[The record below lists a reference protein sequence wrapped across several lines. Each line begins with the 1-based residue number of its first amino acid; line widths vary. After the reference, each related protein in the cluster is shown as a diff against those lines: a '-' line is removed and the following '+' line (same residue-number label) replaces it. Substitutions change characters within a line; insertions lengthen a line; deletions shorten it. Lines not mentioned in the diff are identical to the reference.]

1 MKVKQ
6 LVGMLTC
13 LVMLMF
19 AISCGDDEPEPSKFN
34 LEADIDFSPENPAV
48 NEEITLD
55 ASGSVDADAIGF
67 TAEWTLLSQ
76 PAGSTTEITNAD
88 AIIASLI
95 PDVEGDYEV
104 QLKISNADEGV
115 SDTKTVT
122 INALAP
128 GYVELSGFIDSD
140 MTLENINLDPALI
153 DYLVTGDVSV
163 LAVLTVEPGV
173 VIHFQEDKMMK
184 IEQGGTLLAAGTETD
199 SIIFTTANKEA
210 DLFWK
215 GLYIQS
221 ASAQNILKYAEVSYA
236 GNTAMDFNG
245 ADYKAG
251 VGVNGGGN
259 IKIENSL
266 FASNKGYGVYLDDDG
281 GKLNTFKDNL
291 FVDNENG
298 MAVWAETAA
307 SVDNTTAFT
316 NSTNADVEIFASS
329 IAEATETTWK
339 ALSND
344 ARYTVSGDID
354 VNGVLNVAPGAKF
367 GLDEDVMITVDGAFI
382 AAGTAESP
390 IEFTTSD
397 ATSALRWKGIYV
409 NSADG
414 RNILNYVTLSYA
426 GNSVMNFSGED
437 FSAGV
442 GIEPGAKMAFKN
454 STFSNNKGY
463 GVYAD
468 DAGGQI
474 GAFENN
480 TLTLNDR
487 AVGLPADQAE
497 MIDGASVFTDN
508 ANADVEIFESDF
520 AESKT
525 STWKKLSGGAAYRL
539 SGDMDV
545 NGKLTIAA
553 GAIVNFDENV
563 LVRVFGSLTAVGT
576 ATDRIVFTTSNPGG
590 ELYWKGIYIS
600 SASSLNNF
608 DFTDF
613 SFAGN
618 SPIDFSGA
626 DFAAAIGVDIT
637 GKVSVTNSTFTN
649 NKDYGIYADE
659 SGGQIGSFGTNS
671 FSDNKR
677 GVGIPADEVDAMD
690 GASTFT
696 NNSFADVE
704 VFGSDLAQDK
714 VVTWKSLTTGASY
727 RITGNIRVY
736 GKVTVEAGASFKMD
750 EDVQILVDGAFTAK
764 GTSNNMITFTSSN
777 IDGGLHWK
785 GFYFSSTDASNEF
798 DFCNIAYGGNSPH
811 DFNGADFPANIAVNS
826 DGKVTV
832 TNSTISNSSGYGIY
846 SKGVTNDFAG
856 AGASNTFTGNTNGN
870 NQE

>member
-1 MKVKQ
+1 K
-6 LVGMLTC
+6 
-13 LVMLMF
+13 
-19 AISCGDDEPEPSKFN
+19 
-34 LEADIDFSPENPAV
+34 
-48 NEEITLD
+48 
-55 ASGSVDADAIGF
+55 
-67 TAEWTLLSQ
+67 
-76 PAGSTTEITNAD
+76 ITNAD

-173 VIHFQEDKMMK
+173 VVHFQEDKMMK
-184 IEQGGTLLAAGTETD
+184 IEQGGTLLATGTETD
-199 SIIFTTANKEA
+199 SIKFTTANKEA

-266 FASNKGYGVYLDDDG
+266 FASNKGYAVYLDDDG

-307 SVDNTTAFT
+307 SVDNTTTFT
-316 NSTNADVEIFASS
+316 NSANADVEIFSSS
-329 IAEATETTWK
+329 IAEATEITWK

-354 VNGVLNVAPGAKF
+354 VNGVLTIAPGAKF

-397 ATSALRWKGIYV
+397 AASALRWKGIYV

-414 RNILNYVTLSYA
+414 RNILNHVTLSYA

-442 GIEPGAKMAFKN
+442 GIELGAKMAFKN

-474 GAFENN
+474 GAFESN
-480 TLTLNDR
+480 TFVLNDR

-497 MIDGASVFTDN
+497 MVDGVSVFTDN
-508 ANADVEIFESDF
+508 TNADVEIFESDF
-520 AESKT
+520 SESKM

-545 NGKLTIAA
+545 KGKLTIAA

-608 DFTDF
+608 D
-613 SFAGN
+613 
-618 SPIDFSGA
+618 
-626 DFAAAIGVDIT
+626 
-637 GKVSVTNSTFTN
+637 
-649 NKDYGIYADE
+649 
-659 SGGQIGSFGTNS
+659 
-671 FSDNKR
+671 
-677 GVGIPADEVDAMD
+677 
-690 GASTFT
+690 
-696 NNSFADVE
+696 
-704 VFGSDLAQDK
+704 
-714 VVTWKSLTTGASY
+714 
-727 RITGNIRVY
+727 
-736 GKVTVEAGASFKMD
+736 
-750 EDVQILVDGAFTAK
+750 
-764 GTSNNMITFTSSN
+764 
-777 IDGGLHWK
+777 
-785 GFYFSSTDASNEF
+785 
-798 DFCNIAYGGNSPH
+798 
-811 DFNGADFPANIAVNS
+811 
-826 DGKVTV
+826 
-832 TNSTISNSSGYGIY
+832 
-846 SKGVTNDFAG
+846 
-856 AGASNTFTGNTNGN
+856 
-870 NQE
+870 